1 MGPRFFNRGKR
12 NVHTS
17 AIRLDPALQWGL
29 GFSTEESL
37 SSSPAS
43 LAPLVLQWG
52 LGFSTEESGMAWGRA
67 WAVAG
72 LQWGLGF
79 STEES
84 C

>member
-17 AIRLDPALQWGL
+17 
-29 GFSTEESL
+29 
-37 SSSPAS
+37 AS